1 MWVPMQF
8 NPDLF
13 SPALLQAGWGLALVL
28 LGVALWQAPWRA
40 LQAVPRRQHALFA
53 ALVVLSLLWSFR
65 FEVMPG
71 LHAHP
76 FLLMTCTLIFG
87 WSLTLLVGALALWLV
102 VLIGAHPWQALP
114 LDWLLA
120 VVLPSTLCFGL
131 MRALYRLRLRNL
143 FFYILGLGFF
153 GTIVV
158 TFVTCVLI
166 ALFLAVTQPPAFMDQ
181 LWERVAFVVPLLYSE
196 GFLNGLL
203 VTAITVF
210 VPDLVKTFDEHY
222 FR

>member
-1 MWVPMQF
+1 MQF
-8 NPDLF
+8 SPQLF
-13 SPALLQAGWGLALVL
+13 TTPQLLTGWCLGIVL
-28 LGVALWQAPWRA
+28 LVCALRWAPWRA
-40 LQAVPRRQHALFA
+40 LLADSRRQHALFA
-53 ALVVLSLLWSFR
+53 ALLVLSLLWSFR
-65 FEVMPG
+65 FQVVPG
-71 LHAHP
+71 IHAHP

-87 WSLTLLVGALALWLV
+87 WSLTLLAGAMALLMV
-102 VLIGAHPWQALP
+102 TLIMGLPWQALA

-120 VVLPSTLCFGL
+120 VVLPASLCFGL
-131 MRALYRLRLRNL
+131 MVVLYRLYLRSI

-158 TFVTCVLI
+158 TFISCALI
-166 ALFLAVTQPPAFMDQ
+166 VLFLQLTQSAAFMEQ
-181 LWERVAFVVPLLYSE
+181 WWERSAFIVPLLYSE

-210 VPDLVKTFDEHY
+210 MPELVKTFDEDY